1 MSCLAGKAF
10 VAIWH
15 DVSPEGKAEY
25 YEWHNRE
32 HMPER
37 VAIPGFI
44 RGRRYIA
51 EQGTPEYFNL
61 YEVET
66 VHVLTGQDYLTRL
79 NNPTPWTLRTVPH
92 IRNVSRSL
100 CRVGASFGCGQGGI
114 MMTGR
119 LDALA
124 GREDEFQ
131 RYLAREALPAVVDRP
146 GVLGAHFGVADRSG
160 SETVTEEKKARG
172 GITLVPGWVILL
184 EGVSTHAVKA
194 AAEPQ
199 LSISALRDHGGS
211 DPIDAGVY
219 RLESS
224 RSKTSF
230 ATG

>member
-100 CRVGASFGCGQGGI
+100 CRVGASFGCGQGGEI
-114 MMTGR
+114 LTIR
-119 LDALA
+119 LEASA
-124 GREDEFQ
+124 GLEEKLR
-131 RYLAREALPAVVDRP
+131 RYLTREALPAVADRP
-146 GVLGAHFGVADRSG
+146 GILGAHFGIADRSE
-160 SETVTEEKKARG
+160 SEIDTEEKRARG
-172 GITLVPGWVILL
+172 SATRVPGWVILL
-184 EGVSTHAVKA
+184 EGISAMAVEE
-194 AAEPQ
+194 AAEPA
-199 LSISALRDHGGS
+199 LAIAALRGHGAAN
-211 DPIDAGVY
+211 PIERGVY

-224 RSKTSF
+224 RAKTAF
-230 ATG
+230 AAG